1 MCVIVCIKRVHE
13 NQRDLA
19 AILVVEVLC
28 ASNIVD
34 ALRLGNTREV
44 PEQSDKE
51 NDEPQSG

>member
-1 MCVIVCIKRVHE
+1 MCIKRVHE

-34 ALRLGNTREV
+34 ALRLGNMREV
-44 PEQSDKE
+44 PEPSDKE